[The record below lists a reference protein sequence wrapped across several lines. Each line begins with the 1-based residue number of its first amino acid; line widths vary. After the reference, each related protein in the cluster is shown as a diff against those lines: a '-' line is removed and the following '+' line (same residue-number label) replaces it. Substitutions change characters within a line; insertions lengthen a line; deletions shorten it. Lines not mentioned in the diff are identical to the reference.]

1 VSGKKISY
9 TWLVIAYAAL
19 ILIISSIP
27 DLSPPQLGF
36 KFQDKLY
43 HFLEYAVFSV
53 LLFFALFNS
62 PRDFLKKNYLI
73 IAILIGLVYAAIDEV
88 HQSLIP
94 GRSADVKDF
103 LADFLGLALVQLIF
117 WFYHRKRSKA
127 K

>member
-43 HFLEYAVFSV
+43 HFLEYAVFSI
-53 LLFFALFNS
+53 LLFYALLNS
-62 PRDFLKKNYLI
+62 PRNFLQRNFLVV
-73 IAILIGLVYAAIDEV
+73 AILIGLVYAAIDEI

-94 GRSADVKDF
+94 GRSADVTDF

-117 WFYHRKRSKA
+117 WFYHRKRSRTK
-127 K
+127 